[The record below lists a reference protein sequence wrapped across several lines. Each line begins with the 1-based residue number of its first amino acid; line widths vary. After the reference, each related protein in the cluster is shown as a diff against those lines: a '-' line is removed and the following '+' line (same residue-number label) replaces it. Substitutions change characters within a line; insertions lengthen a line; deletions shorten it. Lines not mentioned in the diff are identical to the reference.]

1 MLKKITRHGLFLL
14 SILLLVIPLVRFGYS
29 YLDNDQRF
37 SRLFSGKSVL
47 TEKTIR
53 YKLEIMNPQN
63 KPVDNAMIQLALPA
77 NISRQAVRRIEASM
91 ESETVSHDLWNQS
104 LLFYLPKLTPY
115 ETRIIDVR
123 VELAMYEQSI
133 AESLLDQ
140 ESYLKVEK
148 YLEFTDPQLQQVLGP
163 IKMTNQRDVAKELYT
178 WISENVTASGFLAQE
193 RGALHT
199 LQEKTGDCTGHMYLF
214 GALARAK
221 GIPARMMSGFIV
233 ESNKLLKAQDYH
245 NWAEIYIDGA
255 WRVVDSM
262 NKNFM
267 ESEDHYVAMK
277 VTVPSKANSFAW
289 SQRLFSAPSG
299 LKVRL
304 L

>member
-1 MLKKITRHGLFLL
+1 MLTAELL
-14 SILLLVIPLVRFGYS
+14 S
-29 YLDNDQRF
+29 
-37 SRLFSGKSVL
+37 GKPISV
-47 TEKTIR
+47 EKSIR
-53 YKLEIMNPQN
+53 YKLEIKNPKN
-63 KPVDNAMIQLALPA
+63 KTVEEAMIQLALPA
-77 NISRQAVRRIEASM
+77 NVSRQQIKNLN
-91 ESETVSHDLWNQS
+91 VSTRYEQIPHDQWNQS
-104 LLFYLPKLTPY
+104 LSLHLPTLAPY
-115 ETRIIDVR
+115 ESTIIDIR
-123 VELAMYEQSI
+123 VDLVMEKQPK
-133 AESLLDQ
+133 AEPLPDP
-140 ESYLKVEK
+140 EPYLKAEK
-148 YLEFTDPQLQQVLGP
+148 YLEFNNVQLQQVSASLKANNAMD
-163 IKMTNQRDVAKELYT
+163 IAKEIYAWDL
-178 WISENVTASGFLAQE
+178 ENIAISGFLDQE
-193 RGALHT
+193 RGALFT
-199 LQEKTGDCTGHMYLF
+199 LEEKKGDCTGHMYLF

-255 WRVVDSM
+255 WRVVDAM

-267 ESEDHYVAMK
+267 GSEDHYVAMK